1 MDGNISSWDQV
12 QDKGKNQDRV
22 DFSIQRKGDMKESNV
37 VKKQSLFAKHT
48 KKAFAF
54 WLGVVPI

>member
-1 MDGNISSWDQV
+1 MEGNISSWDQV

-22 DFSIQRKGDMKESNV
+22 DFSIQHKGDMNESNV
-37 VKKQSLFAKHT
+37 VKNQSMFSKHT

-54 WLGVVPI
+54 WLGLVPI

>member
-1 MDGNISSWDQV
+1 MEGNISSWDQV

-22 DFSIQRKGDMKESNV
+22 DVSIQHKGDMNESNV
-37 VKKQSLFAKHT
+37 VKNQSMFSKHT